1 MTKATERQRILLVR
15 LLTESLEHY
24 STPRALRGRAPVN
37 FVALG
42 IGFGLLALALWGKL
56 TEHGPPNLW
65 GLVLALVFIELLVG
79 FGRLTW
85 HRSYPFLR
93 YPPRRE
99 TPRPDLMTR
108 QIEGAVKALDTSA
121 DEMRT
126 DGEPSL
132 RTTKIL

>member
-1 MTKATERQRILLVR
+1 M
-15 LLTESLEHY
+15 
-24 STPRALRGRAPVN
+24 N

-85 HRSYPFLR
+85 HRS
-93 YPPRRE
+93 E

-132 RTTKIL
+132 RTIKML